1 MYIRLMPKL
10 PEDIQFLKIALNGY
24 AGVIESLLGS
34 SQALKKWRIMQT
46 KSVSVASSVSIE
58 PVKNF
63 QMIWLP
69 SIKDNVVFS

>member
-34 SQALKKWRIMQT
+34 S
-46 KSVSVASSVSIE
+46 
-58 PVKNF
+58 
-63 QMIWLP
+63 
-69 SIKDNVVFS
+69 